1 MRPTPPPYST
11 PFSEKKLFFFIYLFI
26 DSGNLAS
33 DKSMKI
39 VPLIWKEQGTYKN
52 IHFIS
57 ISNLHLH
64 RLKIWRQK
72 TNSFPVKLIINK
84 I

>member
-1 MRPTPPPYST
+1 MCPTPPPYST

-39 VPLIWKEQGTYKN
+39 VPLI
-52 IHFIS
+52 
-57 ISNLHLH
+57 
-64 RLKIWRQK
+64 
-72 TNSFPVKLIINK
+72 
-84 I
+84 